1 MHPIHNLQLDP
12 ICLDLYDFLT
22 EIRSLL
28 AVPRGSRPL
37 EIADGSVF
45 FCSQAADEMRPLDHF
60 FGSPRPLLVVIN
72 KPENLQ
78 PLIRQWFPVDSQ

>member
-45 FCSQAADEMRPLDHF
+45 FCRQAADEMRPLDRF
-60 FGSPRPLLVVIN
+60 FLARLGLCLLSLTNQKIC
-72 KPENLQ
+72 NL
-78 PLIRQWFPVDSQ
+78 